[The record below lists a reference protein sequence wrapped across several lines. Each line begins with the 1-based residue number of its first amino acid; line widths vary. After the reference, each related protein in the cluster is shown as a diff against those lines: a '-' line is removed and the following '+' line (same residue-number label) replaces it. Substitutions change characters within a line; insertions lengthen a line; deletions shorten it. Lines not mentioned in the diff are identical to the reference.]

1 MMKYLIIGAGGTG
14 GCIGAYMAEAG
25 KDVTLIARG
34 EHLKQIQENGLQM
47 ETAHKGNYTV
57 KINASDMEHYDDNPD
72 VIFVCVKG
80 YSLQD
85 TIPFIKK
92 IAKENTIVIPILN
105 IFGTGGKL
113 QKELPGILVTDGCIY
128 VAAQIVRP
136 GCIGMNGAIL
146 RVVFGTRDA
155 SEYRSELETIRDDL
169 KDSGI
174 EPLLSNNVRRD
185 ALQKFSFVSPMA
197 TAGVYYDVKAEA
209 MHAEGKYRDTFISL
223 VQEIDALAEA
233 MRLHFEVDI
242 VKNNLKILDDLAPG
256 ASTSMQ
262 RDIWAE
268 KPSEIDGLI
277 FEVVRLGEEY
287 GVDVPTYKMVADEM
301 HKRGF

>member
-1 MMKYLIIGAGGTG
+1 MKYLIIGAGGTG

-233 MRLHFEVDI
+233 MGLQFEVDI